1 MQTNYRAK
9 CGAAAGREDHIFEN
23 CGNCHYGSEQFIP
36 NVIPIQRVV
45 LMTVASGGLY
55 FFFWFYLTWKQYG
68 DHTREQVYPFWH
80 VVTQSVPIYGLFRVH
95 AHMRTYAGLMSSH
108 DVRSTIN
115 PLLAV
120 AIIFIVN
127 VLSPAAWL
135 ITLQDH
141 LSQGQ
146 AVAALALAVMQTAI
160 TAWLV
165 IRVQRNLN
173 RYWNSASTN
182 VGHARVGAGEVVLA
196 VLGCISWG
204 LMLGAVAS
212 ESFRAL

>member
-1 MQTNYRAK
+1 MQTK
-9 CGAAAGREDHIFEN
+9 H
-23 CGNCHYGSEQFIP
+23 GNCLYGSEQFIP
-36 NVIPIQRVV
+36 NVIPIQRV
-45 LMTVASGGLY
+45 LFMTVASGGLY

-95 AHMRTYAGLMSSH
+95 AHMRTYAWLMSSH

-146 AVAALALAVMQTAI
+146 AVAALTLAVIQTAI
-160 TAWLV
+160 TAWLL
-165 IRVQRNLN
+165 IHVQRNLN
-173 RYWNSASTN
+173 RYWISASTN
-182 VGHARVGAGEVVLA
+182 AGHARVGAREVVLA
-196 VLGCISWG
+196 VLGSISWG